1 MLTNFKTVMPSRDF
15 SAPLIQAEDTDFDVL
30 SKINLS
36 NGPYRPK
43 VLASGVSHTGL
54 NLLGVYFYGD
64 ATVAS
69 ATATG
74 AEGNLAGTYPA
85 GSFLPYNITAIQVT
99 STGPI
104 HGLLASAT

>member
-1 MLTNFKTVMPSRDF
+1 MASRDF
-15 SAPLIQAEDTDFDVL
+15 PNPLIQTTDKEFDVL
-30 SKINLS
+30 SKTSLS

-64 ATVAS
+64 ATVTS

-74 AEGNLAGTYPA
+74 GVGSLAGTYPA
-85 GSFLPYNITAIQVT
+85 GSFLPYNITAIEVT

-104 HGLLASAT
+104 HGLISEA

>member
-1 MLTNFKTVMPSRDF
+1 MLTNLKNDMPSRDF
-15 SAPLIQAEDTDFDVL
+15 SAPLIQAEDTEFDVL

-43 VLASGVSHTGL
+43 VLTSGTSYTGL

-74 AEGNLAGTYPA
+74 AEGNLAGSYPA

-99 STGPI
+99 STSPI
-104 HGLLASAT
+104 HGLIASA